1 MRLPWQQY
9 ICQSKY
15 ARFCSSSKVT
25 YLHTKNEGVLNIFI
39 SKFASLSQRSALK
52 IPGWLNVE
60 KEIAE
65 HSKWMEETDNNEE
78 RAVMK
83 VS

>member
-1 MRLPWQQY
+1 
-9 ICQSKY
+9 
-15 ARFCSSSKVT
+15 
-25 YLHTKNEGVLNIFI
+25 
-39 SKFASLSQRSALK
+39 
-52 IPGWLNVE
+52 VE